1 MRWREFITLPDR
13 PDVLRIAIPENHVSG
28 ATMGDV
34 LSLAQITELA
44 QSFERA
50 KVLLA
55 AVELDLF
62 TALADGPLDRDALRE
77 RIGIDERGARDF
89 FDALVALGLLVREGN
104 RRYANTGATN
114 TYLDRDKPSYVGA
127 LMEDLNSRYYG
138 VWGRLSAALRT
149 GQPQGGAQATGDFPR
164 FYADKTALRRFAN
177 SQAARSLPVAKA
189 LAAKFP
195 WSQYSSV
202 IDVGTSLGCVPVQLA
217 LAHPHITGGG
227 FDLPQLQEMF
237 DAHVAKHGLSERLRF
252 HPGDFLKHPLPS
264 ADVLIPGRVMHNWDR
279 KTQMMLLKKAYNV
292 IPTGGALVVYGRLI
306 DDDRSSVDGLLSS
319 LNMLLMSAGGS
330 NFTGAECR
338 SWMSATGFRK
348 ADVEPLTVDQTM
360 IVGLK

>member
-1 MRWREFITLPDR
+1 
-13 PDVLRIAIPENHVSG
+13 
-28 ATMGDV
+28 MGDT
-34 LSLAQITELA
+34 LSLAHITELA

-62 TALADGPLDRDALRE
+62 TALADGALDRDALRE

-89 FDALVALGLLVREGN
+89 FDALVALGLLVRDRDG
-104 RRYANTGATN
+104 RYANTEETN
-114 TYLDRDKPSYVGA
+114 TYLDRNKSTYIGA

-138 VWGRLSAALRT
+138 VWGGLTAGLRT
-149 GQPQGGAQATGDFPR
+149 GQPQGGAQSTGDFPAL
-164 FYADKTALRRFAN
+164 YADQTALRRFAG

-195 WSQYSSV
+195 WSRYSTV
-202 IDVGTSLGCVPVQLA
+202 IDVGTSQGCVPVQIA

-227 FDLPQLQEMF
+227 FDLPQLHELF
-237 DAHVAKHGLSERLRF
+237 DAYVGQHVLSDRLRF

-264 ADVLIPGRVMHNWDR
+264 ADVLILGRVLHNWDR
-279 KTQMMLLKKAYNV
+279 ATQMMLLKKAYDA
-292 IPTGGALVVYGRLI
+292 ISAGGALVVYGRLI

-319 LNMLLMSAGGS
+319 LNMLLMSRGGS

-348 ADVEPLTVDQTM
+348 TDVEPLTVDQTM
-360 IVGLK
+360 IVALK

>member
-1 MRWREFITLPDR
+1 
-13 PDVLRIAIPENHVSG
+13 
-28 ATMGDV
+28 MGDV
-34 LSLAQITELA
+34 LLLADIIELA

-62 TALADGPLDRDALRE
+62 TGLADGPLDRDALRD

-89 FDALVALGLLVREGN
+89 FDALVALGLLVRDRDG
-104 RRYANTGATN
+104 RYANTEATN
-114 TYLDRDKPSYVGA
+114 TYLDRGKPNYIGA
-127 LMEDLNSRYYG
+127 LMEDLSARYYG
-138 VWGRLSAALRT
+138 VWGGLTVALRT
-149 GQPQGGAQATGDFPR
+149 GKPQGGAQATGDFPTL
-164 FYADKTALRRFAN
+164 YADRTALHRFAA

-195 WSQYSSV
+195 WSQYRSV
-202 IDVGTSLGCVPVQLA
+202 IDVGTSQGCVPVQVA

-227 FDLPQLQEMF
+227 FDLPQLHELF
-237 DAHVAKHGLSERLRF
+237 DAYVANHGLSERLRF
-252 HPGDFLKHPLPS
+252 HPGDFLRHPLPS
-264 ADVLIPGRVMHNWDR
+264 ADVLILGRVMHNWDR
-279 KTQMMLLKKAYNV
+279 KTQMMLLKKAYDA

-319 LNMLLMSAGGS
+319 LNMLLMSRGGS

-338 SWMSATGFRK
+338 NWMSTTGFRK
-348 ADVEPLTVDQTM
+348 TDVEPLMVDQTM
-360 IVGLK
+360 IVALK